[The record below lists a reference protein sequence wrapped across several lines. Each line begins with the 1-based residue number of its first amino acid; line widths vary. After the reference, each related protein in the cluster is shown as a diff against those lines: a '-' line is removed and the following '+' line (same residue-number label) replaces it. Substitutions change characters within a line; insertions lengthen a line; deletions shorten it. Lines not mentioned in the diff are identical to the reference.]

1 MGLQWL
7 LFQELGGDVFLL
19 AEVGLAMDVHK
30 LLLAGNLVILVEER
44 VFGFPKLL
52 FEDEL
57 AGHKKLAGDEDVE
70 EIGLTVV

>member
-1 MGLQWL
+1 
-7 LFQELGGDVFLL
+7 
-19 AEVGLAMDVHK
+19 MDVHK